1 MLSNEFRFNI
11 FLYPTSFDD
20 EKLHHSRCLC
30 MDQLNPANK
39 QSTSTSIAVD
49 IKTVGILIYANQ
61 MQII

>member
-1 MLSNEFRFNI
+1 MNLDSI
-11 FLYPTSFDD
+11 PYICSHSFDD
-20 EKLHHSRCLC
+20 EKRHHSRCLC